1 MTSQQTVLTSTHSRH
16 QVMTV
21 DYDFFDD
28 VVRNGEGKFPRN
40 QYVPD
45 NYVATFVS
53 PLCASCYYD
62 GRTSFLEMDD
72 VKETEKVLLYVEWE
86 EGV

>member
-1 MTSQQTVLTSTHSRH
+1 MTSQQTTVLTSTHSRH

-45 NYVATFVS
+45 DYVVTFVR
-53 PLCASCYYD
+53 PLCAECYMKH
-62 GRTSFLEMDD
+62 RTSFLEMDD
-72 VKETEKVLLYVEWE
+72 VQETEKVLLWVEWE
-86 EGV
+86 KV